1 MARLYSCKQVP
12 TEGHIGPKMLRKIG
26 KVFCTGEYLELFS
39 LVDRSFPV
47 SGSQVA
53 KDLTNCLKIR
63 QCVLLGIYRERERER
78 ERDP

>member
-1 MARLYSCKQVP
+1 MYGRVP
-12 TEGHIGPKMLRKIG
+12 GIIQP
-26 KVFCTGEYLELFS
+26 S
-39 LVDRSFPV
+39 RSFPV

-78 ERDP
+78 EREIHETKIRYCRKLILIKIAPDIAE